1 MSTASHAEALKCRIL
16 PGMRERCMILME
28 QKVPDYRKE
37 KGMPAAME
45 CLLETVAYEFAC
57 FVVAGIEAAERKA
70 P

>member
-1 MSTASHAEALKCRIL
+1 MSTANKVEDLKKKIL
-16 PGMRERCMILME
+16 PGMRERYMILME

-45 CLLETVAYEFAC
+45 CILETVAYEFAC
-57 FVVAGIEAAERKA
+57 FTVAGIDATRNA

>member
-1 MSTASHAEALKCRIL
+1 MGTAQRVEELKAKIL

-45 CLLETVAYEFAC
+45 CILETVAYEFAC
-57 FVVAGIEAAERKA
+57 FTIAGIDAVRNA